1 MVIFMQLLIAGIMLG
16 GIYALIALGWTV
28 IFKTSGVLNLATGEM
43 ALIGGFLCLALYVAG
58 VPFVLALAV
67 AVIVGLILGFATERL
82 VLRPMIGEAHLPII
96 MVTVG
101 LAYAFRGII
110 QLIWGAATRVFTP
123 AVFPLTPITVGPFS
137 VSQVFLW
144 SFVLSVVLMGVLILF
159 FQRTRMGLA
168 MEATADDEM
177 AAMSVGVS
185 PKRVYGWSWALAFAV
200 VGIGGALLG
209 NINGLNIGVAFL
221 GLLVLPAVVL
231 GGLNSIPGAIVG
243 GLTIGVL
250 QNLGDFYIGPFVPG
264 IKDVFP
270 FLVMM
275 VVLLVRPYGL
285 WGWVKI
291 ERM

>member
-101 LAYAFRGII
+101 LSYAFRGII

>member
-1 MVIFMQLLIAGIMLG
+1 MVIFMELLIAGIMLG

>member
-1 MVIFMQLLIAGIMLG
+1 MLMLAELVVTGIMIG
-16 GIYALIALGWTV
+16 GIYALIALGWTI

-43 ALIGGFLCLALYVAG
+43 ALIGGYICLALYVAG
-58 VPFVLALAV
+58 VPFVLAVAG
-67 AVIVGLILGFATERL
+67 AVIVGVILGFGTERL
-82 VLRPMIGEAHLPII
+82 VLRPMIGEAHLPIV

-101 LAYAFRGII
+101 LAYSFRGIV

-137 VSQVFLW
+137 ISQVFLW
-144 SFVLSVVLMGVLILF
+144 SFILSVVLMGFLILF
-159 FQRTRMGLA
+159 FQRTRTGLA
-168 MEATADDEM
+168 MQATADDET

-200 VGIGGALLG
+200 VGVGGALLG
-209 NINGLNIGVAFL
+209 NINGLNVGVAFL
-221 GLLVLPAVVL
+221 GLLVLPAVVI

-243 GLTIGVL
+243 GLIIGVL
-250 QNLGDFYIGPFVPG
+250 QNLGDFYISPFVPG
-264 IKDVFP
+264 IRDIFP

-275 VVLLVRPYGL
+275 VVLLFRPYGL

>member
-1 MVIFMQLLIAGIMLG
+1 MLTFLELMIAGIMLG

-28 IFKTSGVLNLATGEM
+28 IYKTSGVLNLATGEM
-43 ALIGGFLCLALYVAG
+43 ALIGGYVTLALFVAG
-58 VPFVLALAV
+58 VPFVLAVVLAV
-67 AVIVGLILGFATERL
+67 LIGVVLGFGTER
-82 VLRPMIGEAHLPII
+82 VILRPMIGEPHLPII

-101 LAYAFRGII
+101 LAYSFRAIV

-123 AVFPLTPITVGPFS
+123 AIFPLAPITVGPFS
-137 VSQVFLW
+137 ISQVFLW
-144 SFVLSVVLMGVLILF
+144 SFVLSVAIMALFILF
-159 FQRTRMGLA
+159 FQRTRTGLA
-168 MEATADDEM
+168 MQATADDEK

-200 VGIGGALLG
+200 VAVGGALLG
-209 NINGLNIGVAFL
+209 NINGLNVGVAFL
-221 GLLVLPAVVL
+221 GLLVLPAVVM

-243 GLTIGVL
+243 GVLIGVL
-250 QNLGDFYIGPFVPG
+250 QNLGDFYVGPLVPG
-264 IKDVFP
+264 IKDIFP

-275 VVLLVRPYGL
+275 VVLFFLPYGF